1 MAWCR
6 SAGILVMVKTLV
18 RWLATRTPEQLAGLI
33 LHRSELFSGAE
44 PRSLD
49 DLAHRLMVGISA
61 GSGLQ
66 PLTVAHHQVL
76 AASAQLITRGKDRT
90 GGEVAPAWH
99 DEAHVR
105 VEDVLR
111 ALGVA
116 DPGAGRASA
125 LAAFDHLED
134 QLLLWPSGDAV
145 VTLPGSVVRLFG
157 SRRADTAPGL
167 DRALSNGFNKES
179 IAFIAEQLGVGVAT
193 MKRAALQ
200 QAVVSY
206 LSSPSNIRELVGRA
220 SAGAQDALGTLL
232 DNGGLL
238 ATRVFPLGTPY
249 PGSKHLIE
257 LSYPDPDTV
266 WLASHGLIVP
276 SGEARARVP
285 AEVVSALRGGALF
298 AFSPCPPTVLGVEV
312 AAEQIRGEAEL
323 ALVGA
328 VTKAGRVLSALDSQ
342 PVVPRRS
349 GGFPVRETRR
359 LAKAIALD
367 EIETIF
373 WIGLTYHA
381 GLIHST
387 SERSSPVVCP
397 TTASDGWSASSMATR
412 ASLLLRTWLGLDDI
426 VSWWPFADETPIA
439 YGAAED
445 PYAAEL
451 RRATLRA
458 LATLAPG
465 TGCRAA
471 GVASHTPGHI
481 DHGVLELTTAA
492 HWFAPMAVGEDA
504 QMPVRVCQTLYEAQL
519 LGVVAHGALTDVGR
533 ALLAGDDAAL
543 GEALTDLLPAEQTIA
558 RFQADMTVVVGGPPT
573 TDLARLLGSVADRES
588 EGHAVVFRISAS
600 SVRRALD
607 NGADTAE
614 LLERLEAVAD
624 GGLPQVVRYQVA
636 EAGRAHGRIRV
647 VSPASCIRSDDET
660 LVAEL
665 MKAKGLVE
673 LGLRLI
679 APTVLVSAK
688 PPAETLAALR
698 NAGYAPALEG
708 TSGATVVERTRG
720 RRAMIRQRKA
730 PKMDMPAHALTVAQR
745 LLRRAAPAEATL
757 WD

>member
-1 MAWCR
+1 M
-6 SAGILVMVKTLV
+6 
-18 RWLATRTPEQLAGLI
+18 
-33 LHRSELFSGAE
+33 
-44 PRSLD
+44 
-49 DLAHRLMVGISA
+49 
-61 GSGLQ
+61 
-66 PLTVAHHQVL
+66 
-76 AASAQLITRGKDRT
+76 
-90 GGEVAPAWH
+90 
-99 DEAHVR
+99 R

-125 LAAFDHLED
+125 LAVFDDLAD

-157 SRRADTAPGL
+157 SRRADPAPGL

-179 IAFIAEQLGVGVAT
+179 IGFIAEQLGVGPAT

-200 QAVVSY
+200 QAVVSH
-206 LSSPSNIRELVGRA
+206 LSSASTVRELVSRA
-220 SAGAQDALGTLL
+220 PAGARTALGNLI

-238 ATRVFPLGTPY
+238 ATHVFPVNTPY
-249 PGSKHLIE
+249 PGSKYRIE
-257 LSYPDPDTV
+257 LSYPDQDTV

-298 AFSPCPPTVLGVEV
+298 AFSPGPPKVSGVEV
-312 AAEQIRGEAEL
+312 ALAQIRGEAEL

-328 VTKAGRVLSALDSQ
+328 VTKAGRLLSAFDRQ
-342 PVVPRRS
+342 PVVPRRT

-359 LAKAIALD
+359 LAKVMALD

-373 WIGLTYHA
+373 WIGLTNHG

-387 SERSSPVVCP
+387 SERSAPVVCP
-397 TTASDGWSASSMATR
+397 TTASDGWLASSMATR
-412 ASLLLRTWLGLDDI
+412 VTLLLRTWLGLDDI

-439 YGAAED
+439 FSAAQD

-458 LATLAPG
+458 LATLEPG

-471 GVASHTPGHI
+471 GVPGHSQDRI
-481 DHGVLELTTAA
+481 DRGVLELTTAA

-504 QMPVRVCQTLYEAQL
+504 QTPVRISQTLYEAQL

-533 ALLAGDDAAL
+533 ALLAGDDTAL
-543 GEALTDLLPAEQTIA
+543 GEALTDLLPAEQTTA

-573 TDLARLLGSVADRES
+573 TELARLLGSIADRES
-588 EGHAVVFRISAS
+588 EGHAVVYRISAS
-600 SVRRALD
+600 SIRRALEG
-607 NGADTAE
+607 GADPSE
-614 LLERLEAVAD
+614 LVKRLEAVAD
-624 GGLPQVVRYQVA
+624 GGLPQAVRYQLA
-636 EAGRAHGRIRV
+636 EAGRAYGRIRV
-647 VSPASCIRSDDET
+647 VSATSCIRSDDET

-665 MKAKGLVE
+665 TKAKSLVE
-673 LGLRLI
+673 LGLRPV

-688 PPAETLAALR
+688 PPAEVLAALR

-708 TSGATVVERTRG
+708 TSGATVVELARG
-720 RRAMIRQRKA
+720 RRVTVRQRKA
-730 PKMDMPAHALTVAQR
+730 PKTEMDAQVLAVARR
-745 LLRRAAPAEATL
+745 LLRGALPTDATL